1 MVTSFPA
8 NSLEQFFSPTNIEPQ
23 SKKIKKTSVVR
34 GSLINFAYSF
44 WKNDPNPL
52 VIVIENNFSNNKLAG
67 INLHNLT
74 FPSIRNLIKK
84 SNEFGFSYNSISID
98 PNFRKA
104 YRTYKRNG
112 IRQVKILDPDT
123 LLRVMTS
130 VRTYD
135 PAEVEIIR
143 KQVQEQ
149 INKEINPKADQ
160 ITNLNSET
168 GE

>member
-1 MVTSFPA
+1 MAKLFPT
-8 NSLEQFFSPTNIEPQ
+8 NSLDQFFSPTSIEPQ

-34 GSLINFAYSF
+34 GSLINFTYAF

-52 VIVIENNFSNNKLAG
+52 VIVIENNASSDKVAG
-67 INLHNLT
+67 INLHRLT
-74 FPSIRNLIKK
+74 FPSIKNLIKK
-84 SNEFGFSYNSISID
+84 SNELGFSYNSISID

-112 IRQVKILDPDT
+112 INQVKILDADI
-123 LLRVMTS
+123 LIKVMTS

-135 PAEVEIIR
+135 PAEAEIIR
-143 KQVQEQ
+143 KRVQEQ
-149 INKEINPKADQ
+149 INQQINPKADQ
-160 ITNLNSET
+160 ITTLDNDT